1 MLKENRSANIDRT
14 ATATLAVDDL
24 LSGTGLHARTKALLA
39 DLLDA
44 ADSSRIMH
52 PVPFHETKR
61 QSLTLWT
68 SREVYREALDQASL
82 ARSSDGRSSLKGGQ
96 RRPVAVSEVSSGP
109 IMVRSGCCR
118 VSGEPGG
125 VSSRCPE

>member
-1 MLKENRSANIDRT
+1 MLKENLSANIDRT

-52 PVPFHETKR
+52 PVTFHETKR

-68 SREVYREALDQASL
+68 RREVYREACVQASL
-82 ARSSDGRSSLKGGQ
+82 
-96 RRPVAVSEVSSGP
+96 
-109 IMVRSGCCR
+109 VRSRAC
-118 VSGEPGG
+118 VSRRKGLRRSQRLFSGRP
-125 VSSRCPE
+125 